1 MAPSM
6 SVSRSS
12 HIFPLT
18 WNAMQSQCLAQWR
31 KHSQGSRT
39 LSVWIV
45 WFSMLKF
52 SMNMLLMKISGVSI
66 WLLAVVIGGISRNA
80 VPQLSHRKVKYKSI
94 LFWKIVQWK
103 GCRAFQRNIKLK
115 LLNSLLLMRLE
126 PNKQWLASIGEKI
139 NNQLFVHEHFL
150 FQDGSIFQIEAKMK
164 TTELLDTN
172 FHQMK
177 ANSLCI
183 ARDMF
188 HLTSNKSCLKKA
200 FWKRTYLFVEKIQR
214 NVSKFVIKVYLH
226 SAIPFKNFCS
236 FRK

>member
-1 MAPSM
+1 MPFCCTWYKTVPGLFTRFPMAPSM

-103 GCRAFQRNIKLK
+103 GCRTFQRNIKLK

-126 PNKQWLASIGEKI
+126 PNKQWIASIGEKI

-172 FHQMK
+172 FHKMK

-183 ARDMF
+183 ARDMI
-188 HLTSNKSCLKKA
+188 HLTSNKSCLKKD
-200 FWKRTYLFVEKIQR
+200 L
-214 NVSKFVIKVYLH
+214 
-226 SAIPFKNFCS
+226 
-236 FRK
+236 